1 MLKAVNFKRLF
12 LLIVIFIVLAIIT
25 GWVVGN
31 DDAGF
36 KNNSIVTHSLV
47 AIAGW
52 IFKLLVLPI
61 TFIDSVSFFNKYVN
75 TTVFLGIIIFDC
87 ILYSLIIEL
96 AFVGY
101 KLYQQKKQSTK
112 NNY

>member
-1 MLKAVNFKRLF
+1 MLKVINFKRLF
-12 LLIVIFIVLAIIT
+12 LLIVIFIVLAMVT
-25 GWVVGN
+25 GLVVGN

-36 KNNSIVTHSLV
+36 KNNSIVTQSLV

-87 ILYSLIIEL
+87 VLYSLIIEL
-96 AFVGY
+96 ALVWY
-101 KLYQQKKQSTK
+101 KRFKLGGNIEAK
-112 NNY
+112 